1 MLVNSTTVP
10 AVATSSAGGD
20 VTTSSAASRGPLVT
34 SDEFMTL
41 LVAQL
46 TNQDP
51 LSPMNSEAFI
61 SQLSQLEM
69 VSQLGDIRE
78 VLQSAHS
85 YTNPVSTLGRTVHW
99 IEPDGSIASG
109 EVTALVKYGGEFKV
123 QAGDRLLD
131 FAQITI
137 IE

>member
-1 MLVNSTTVP
+1 MFVNPTAFP
-10 AVATSSAGGD
+10 
-20 VTTSSAASRGPLVT
+20 SAASSPTSSIPSTGSQVT

-51 LSPMNSEAFI
+51 LSPMDSGAFI

-78 VLQSAHS
+78 ILQSAGS
-85 YTNPVSTLGRTVHW
+85 YTDPVSTLGRTVYW
-99 IEPDGSIASG
+99 VEPDGSIASG
-109 EVTALVKYGGEFKV
+109 EVTALVKHGGEFMV
-123 QAGDRLLD
+123 QVGDRLLD
-131 FAQITI
+131 FAQITM